1 MSNIDGALVYVID
14 DDAEVRGAL
23 DSLLRSTGYEV
34 QLFDSPQAFTA
45 SAKPDMPS
53 CLVLDVRL
61 RAESG
66 LDFQSALIARGMSIP
81 VILITGHGDIPMTVR
96 AMKSGAVDFLPKPF
110 REEDI
115 LSAVAAAIRRDR
127 ASRAE
132 AAEIAD
138 LVGRHATLTERE
150 KEVIGLV
157 AAGLMNK
164 QIAAQMSLSEVT
176 VKIHRG
182 NATRKM
188 GAQSLADL
196 VRMAEALGV
205 RDQSVSR
212 FRASA

>member
-127 ASRAE
+127 AGRAE

-138 LVGRHATLTERE
+138 LVGRYATLTERE
-150 KEVIGLV
+150 REVIGLV
-157 AAGLMNK
+157 TAGLMNK
-164 QIAAQMSLSEVT
+164 QIAAQMDLSEVT

-188 GAQSLADL
+188 AAQSLADL